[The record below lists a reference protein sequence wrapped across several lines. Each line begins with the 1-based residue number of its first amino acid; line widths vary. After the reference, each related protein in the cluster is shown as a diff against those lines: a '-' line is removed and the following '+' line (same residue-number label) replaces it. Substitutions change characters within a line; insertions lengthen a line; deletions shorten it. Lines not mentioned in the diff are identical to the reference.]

1 MELITKNGN
10 KKFIINFAGFKNA
23 VKLKNAAADFL
34 LKNGVHKNLGDF
46 KEANIASL
54 LDKVFELLLS
64 AETSDKF
71 NDALFGCLE
80 SCIYDETF
88 KINKQL
94 FDDKPEIIEDYY
106 EIVSNCIEVN
116 LRPFFKS
123 LVAELKTRLNQIP
136 ETLKL

>member
-1 MELITKNGN
+1 MELTTKNGN
-10 KKFIINFAGFKNA
+10 KKVIINFAGFKNA

-34 LKNGVHKNLGDF
+34 LKNGVLKNLGDF
-46 KEANIASL
+46 KEANAASL
-54 LDKVFELLLS
+54 LDRIFELLLS

-71 NDALFGCLE
+71 NDALFECLE

-106 EIVSNCIEVN
+106 EIVSNCVEVN
-116 LRPFFKS
+116 LRPFFRS
-123 LVAELKTRLNQIP
+123 LGAELKTRLNQIP